1 MWAVTSEV
9 SCAKLRWWTAFEY
22 HSQRQSLSALCSASA
37 ADVQRMGISLI
48 RLPDG
53 RLLCLKD
60 LLLTL
65 FLQGIANLEALTSI
79 AEHDR
84 LAASLWPPHGAR
96 GDFPGAGTGAP
107 GGGAGSGSAG
117 GGQRNASHS
126 AATQLPPEPQV
137 IAASLLHVSMSSTVL
152 THLHGQSEFAHRS
165 VFPAL
170 VSECQ
175 SDPHSCVE
183 HA

>member
-1 MWAVTSEV
+1 
-9 SCAKLRWWTAFEY
+9 
-22 HSQRQSLSALCSASA
+22 
-37 ADVQRMGISLI
+37 MGISLN

-84 LAASLWPPHGAR
+84 LAASLWPPHGGR
-96 GDFPGAGTGAP
+96 GDLPGAGTGLP

-137 IAASLLHVSMSSTVL
+137 IAASLLQVSLSSTVFD
-152 THLHGQSEFAHRS
+152 TTRWA
-165 VFPAL
+165 V
-170 VSECQ
+170 
-175 SDPHSCVE
+175 
-183 HA
+183 